1 VDVGVLV
8 QQSGQ
13 HGAAGTGETCEEVE
27 LADQLVTLR
36 VLETEE

>member
-1 VDVGVLV
+1 VNVGVLV

-27 LADQLVTLR
+27 LVHVSLWCPEWWR
-36 VLETEE
+36 W